1 MALAGFT
8 VLAMLLVSG
17 VFVLFGA
24 LAGMFAL
31 IIKLAPWLL
40 VLLVVCWFIS
50 SRHKQ
55 ANTYQQLKGGAMRA
69 WWWLWCLLSIS
80 AHGETL
86 RLYDYHQ
93 HPPFMTGEQTG
104 LSRDLVKYLNE
115 KLGGEPRLELW
126 LVNRARLALEMSDPG
141 FDGLV
146 AWVNP
151 AWVGDP
157 QRELYL
163 WTFPIMRDTNELI
176 SSVARP
182 VIYRG
187 PDSLKGMTF
196 GGIEGYRY
204 QGIDEAAARGDLV
217 RVDAKKVKT
226 NFSLLVRGRIDVT
239 LVPGSAL
246 TFFTHDPAFEGKLFV
261 SPFAQS
267 SYTRHIL
274 LPKSRSAL
282 HSRLNDIAEQMDRD
296 PKWHAILESYRGRP

>member
-1 MALAGFT
+1 
-8 VLAMLLVSG
+8 
-17 VFVLFGA
+17 
-24 LAGMFAL
+24 
-31 IIKLAPWLL
+31 
-40 VLLVVCWFIS
+40 
-50 SRHKQ
+50 
-55 ANTYQQLKGGAMRA
+55 MRA

-157 QRELYL
+157 HRERYL
-163 WTFPIMRDTNELI
+163 WTFPVMRDTNELVSNI
-176 SSVARP
+176 DNP
-182 VIYRG
+182 VTYRG
-187 PDSLKGMTF
+187 PDSLKGLVF
-196 GGIEGYRY
+196 GGVEGYRY
-204 QGIDEAAARGDLV
+204 QGIDDAAARGELV
-217 RVDAKKVKT
+217 RQDAKKVKT
-226 NFSLLVRGRIDVT
+226 NLDLLVRGRIDVT
-239 LVPGSAL
+239 LVSGSSL
-246 TFFTHDPAFEGKLFV
+246 GFFIDAQHYQGKLFI
-261 SPFAQS
+261 SPFPQS

-274 LPKSRSAL
+274 LPKSRPEL
-282 HSRLNDIAEQMDRD
+282 HATLNDIAEQMDRD
-296 PKWHAILESYRGRP
+296 PRWHKVLESYRGTP

>member
-1 MALAGFT
+1 
-8 VLAMLLVSG
+8 
-17 VFVLFGA
+17 
-24 LAGMFAL
+24 
-31 IIKLAPWLL
+31 
-40 VLLVVCWFIS
+40 
-50 SRHKQ
+50 
-55 ANTYQQLKGGAMRA
+55 
-69 WWWLWCLLSIS
+69 
-80 AHGETL
+80 
-86 RLYDYHQ
+86 
-93 HPPFMTGEQTG
+93 MTGEQTG

-196 GGIEGYRY
+196 GGIEGIAIR
-204 QGIDEAAARGDLV
+204 ASTR
-217 RVDAKKVKT
+217 R
-226 NFSLLVRGRIDVT
+226 R
-239 LVPGSAL
+239 PGAIWCGSMPRRSRPTSACWCAVAS
-246 TFFTHDPAFEGKLFV
+246 T
-261 SPFAQS
+261 
-267 SYTRHIL
+267 
-274 LPKSRSAL
+274 
-282 HSRLNDIAEQMDRD
+282 
-296 PKWHAILESYRGRP
+296 